1 MALVASG
8 FPPRW
13 NFTVPPA
20 TCYAFDNVELLT
32 GERRLLVDGQPKPV
46 GARAFQVLV
55 TLLEQRDRVVSK
67 DELLDAVWPNLVV
80 EQNNVPV
87 QIAALRKLLG
97 PSVVSTVPGRGYKYS
112 GGPVRT
118 TSAAASATAAPARPA
133 GDTAVP
139 LVGRS
144 ADLRRLADL
153 LTTHRAI
160 ALTGPGGIGKTRVA
174 QRLLCDVA
182 HRYPQGTVWIDLAPA
197 GDEVTI
203 VGTIARTLGIELR
216 PDEPFESLL
225 HALQAKHVLVIVDHV
240 EVAPDETARTVQVLM
255 RRAPGL
261 SFLLSGQMCLRLRD
275 EQVVRLGGL
284 PVPEASV
291 PARDALDFPAVA
303 LYAAHA
309 RAAGEPFPLD
319 DEHVGA
325 VVELCR
331 RLDGIPLAIGLAASR
346 RGAQPL
352 AGPDAEAPSTRPRSL
367 RQALARSHDLLAER
381 ERKLLRRLSVFE
393 GDVPLS
399 AVLRIMAGDDG
410 IDTWATL
417 DALTELVDRS
427 LVLVVPG
434 EPPRYRLLAC
444 TRHFATEQ
452 LELAGETTDSLR
464 RHAQALAEAD
474 APATPAPDTVQRPAP
489 PSPHLQSV

>member
-1 MALVASG
+1 VQQ
-8 FPPRW
+8 
-13 NFTVPPA
+13 A
-20 TCYAFDNVELLT
+20 TCYAFDNVELLA
-32 GERRLLVDGQPKPV
+32 GERRLLIDGHPRTV
-46 GARAFQVLV
+46 GARAFRVLV
-55 TLLEQRDRVVSK
+55 TLLEHRDRVVTK

-80 EQNNVPV
+80 EQNNVAV

-97 PSVVSTVPGRGYKYS
+97 ASVVATVPGRGYKYS

-118 TSAAASATAAPARPA
+118 RTAAAAPAASPA
-133 GDTAVP
+133 PVRAASDLEVP
-139 LVGRS
+139 LIGRS
-144 ADLRRLADL
+144 GDLRRLAEL
-153 LTTHRAI
+153 LSTHRAV

-203 VGTIARTLGIELR
+203 VSTLARTLGIELR

-225 HALQAKHVLVIVDHV
+225 HALQQRQVLVIIDHV
-240 EVAPDETARTVQVLM
+240 EVAPDEAARTVQVLM

-284 PVPEASV
+284 PVPDTPL
-291 PARDALDFPAVA
+291 PARDALAFGSVSLYVVHAKAADPQFVLDEDNVA
-303 LYAAHA
+303 
-309 RAAGEPFPLD
+309 P
-319 DEHVGA
+319 VI
-325 VVELCR
+325 ELCR

-346 RGAQPL
+346 GGAREVSDTAVAVP
-352 AGPDAEAPSTRPRSL
+352 RPRTL
-367 RQALARSHDLLAER
+367 RQSLARSHDLLAER

-393 GDVPLS
+393 EDAPLEM
-399 AVLRIMAGDDG
+399 VLQVAAGEDG
-410 IDTWATL
+410 LDTWGVL

-427 LVLVVPG
+427 LVIVIPG

-452 LELAGETTDSLR
+452 LELAGETADCLQR
-464 RHAQALAEAD
+464 QARAAGTSPTGPEAT
-474 APATPAPDTVQRPAP
+474 APKSRGSEPTR
-489 PSPHLQSV
+489 LQSA

>member
-1 MALVASG
+1 V
-8 FPPRW
+8 
-13 NFTVPPA
+13 TPA
-20 TCYAFDNVELLT
+20 TGYAFDNVELLA
-32 GERRLLVDGQPKPV
+32 GDRRLLIDGRPQAV
-46 GARAFQVLV
+46 GARAFQVLL
-55 TLLEQRDRVVSK
+55 TLLEHRDRTVTK

-80 EQNNVPV
+80 EQNNVAV

-97 PSVVSTVPGRGYKYS
+97 ASVVSTIAGRGYKFS
-112 GGPVRT
+112 GGTVRIM
-118 TSAAASATAAPARPA
+118 SAAKGSAAPPA
-133 GDTAVP
+133 PAHATGDAAIP

-144 ADLRRLADL
+144 ADLRRLAEL
-153 LTTHRAI
+153 LASHRAV

-203 VGTIARTLGIELR
+203 VSTIARTLGIDLR

-225 HALQAKHVLVIVDHV
+225 HALQPRQVLVIIDHV
-240 EVAPDETARTVQVLM
+240 EVAPDEAARTVQVLM

-284 PVPEASV
+284 AVPEHPV
-291 PARDALDFPAVA
+291 TAREALAFGAVA

-309 RAAGEPFPLD
+309 KSGDDPFTLD
-319 DEHVGA
+319 DDNVAA

-346 RGAQPL
+346 RGENAL
-352 AGPDAEAPSTRPRSL
+352 AAARPRTL
-367 RQALARSHDLLAER
+367 RQSLARSHDLLAER
-381 ERKLLRRLSVFE
+381 ERKLLRRLSVFD

-399 AVLRIMAGDDG
+399 MVLQVMAGDDG
-410 IDTWATL
+410 LDTWAVL

-427 LVLVVPG
+427 LVIVAPG

-452 LELAGETTDSLR
+452 LELAGETAGCLE
-464 RHAQALAEAD
+464 RHARALSQPDATVPSAVPAVDDALA
-474 APATPAPDTVQRPAP
+474 TSP
-489 PSPHLQSV
+489 PGLQSA